1 MQALVLGGHGDQM
14 VSVVSATTVG
24 GVPMSKL
31 VGADRIDELVERTAK
46 GGGEVVNLL
55 GTSAWYAPGAASAQ
69 MVNAIML
76 DEKRVLPCTA
86 YLEGEYGI
94 DGLYMGVPVKLGADG
109 VEEIVELE
117 LTEEEQTMLN
127 ESADAVREVV
137 GVLTLVAMD
146 LGLKGRT
153 ALVCGAS
160 SGLGLATAESLAA
173 EGANVTMFARRRDM
187 LEREADRIGA
197 LAVRGDVK
205 NPRDLSAA
213 VDQTVAAFDGLDI
226 LVWNGGGPPPG
237 TAADMNAAALEEAV
251 ELLLVPPVRL
261 VHLCLPHL
269 ERSPAGRILFFTS
282 IAVKE
287 PAAHLALTN
296 ALRPGLTG
304 WAKALA
310 RDLGPRGI
318 TVNCVAP
325 GRIDT
330 DRLAQLYP
338 EGPTDS
344 ELAEIPVGRWG
355 TPQEFGDV
363 ACFLASD
370 RARYVTGTT
379 VLVDGGLSR
388 GLL

>member
-1 MQALVLGGHGDQM
+1 
-14 VSVVSATTVG
+14 
-24 GVPMSKL
+24 
-31 VGADRIDELVERTAK
+31 
-46 GGGEVVNLL
+46 
-55 GTSAWYAPGAASAQ
+55 
-69 MVNAIML
+69 
-76 DEKRVLPCTA
+76 
-86 YLEGEYGI
+86 
-94 DGLYMGVPVKLGADG
+94 
-109 VEEIVELE
+109 
-117 LTEEEQTMLN
+117 
-127 ESADAVREVV
+127 
-137 GVLTLVAMD
+137 MD

-160 SGLGLATAESLAA
+160 SGLGLATAESLAG
-173 EGANVTMFARRRDM
+173 EGANVTMFARRRDV
-187 LEREADRIGA
+187 LEREAERVGA

-237 TAADMNAAALEEAV
+237 TAAEMNAAALEEAF
-251 ELLLVPPVRL
+251 ELLVLPAVRL
-261 VHLCLPHL
+261 VELCLPQL
-269 ERSPAGRILFFTS
+269 ERSAAGRILFFTS

-287 PAAHLALTN
+287 PAQHLALTN

-304 WAKALA
+304 WAKSLA

-330 DRLAQLYP
+330 ARLAQLYP
-338 EGPTDS
+338 AGPS
-344 ELAEIPVGRWG
+344 EAELAEIPIGRWG